1 MRNEGNPLIS
11 VCIINYNQGR
21 FFADAL
27 NSYLSQTYK
36 ELELIVIDDCS
47 TDNSVEVI
55 NRLLNE
61 KNIITNFICNK
72 ANQGICKNMNLGI
85 AVGKGSY
92 FSVVASDD
100 YFGPKRYEKLM
111 NAAKQA
117 DDSYKLFYSNCKM
130 VDEEGKI
137 LCNDFFSY
145 CRPNLKNINGDI
157 FYELLNGNFIPAIAL
172 LIDKKVFCEVG
183 KFDESLRLEDFDM
196 WLRIARRFKVG
207 FVKDDEVYYRQ
218 VGNSW
223 LKTLQKTGP
232 YYKEHFNVVY
242 RHYYYL
248 NMPKRKKIVLIL
260 YNYYKSTLK
269 RTKEVDLMMT
279 KRMIAAWFASFINV
293 R

>member
-61 KNIITNFICNK
+61 KNVKANFICNK

-85 AVGKGSY
+85 AVSKGSY

-130 VDEEGKI
+130 VDENGEVI
-137 LCNDFFSY
+137 ENDFINFF
-145 CRPNLKNINGDI
+145 RPLLEVKSGNI
-157 FYELLNGNFIPAIAL
+157 FPELLKGNFIPAIAL
-172 LIDKKVFCEVG
+172 LIKKDVFTSVG
-183 KFDESLRLEDFDM
+183 LFDETLRLEDYDM
-196 WLRIARRFKVG
+196 WLRIAAKYNFLYVE
-207 FVKDDEVYYRQ
+207 DDEVYYRQ
-218 VGNSW
+218 LNHS
-223 LKTLQKTGP
+223 LMRTLEKRNT
-232 YYKEHFNVVY
+232 YYREHFNVLFK
-242 RHYYYL
+242 HIG
-248 NMPKRKKIVLIL
+248 NSGKKDAKSLFNQLCNL
-260 YNYYKSTLK
+260 YKAHLK
-269 RTKEVDLMMT
+269 RNKRINWQMT
-279 KRMIAAWFASFINV
+279 KKLIMARYKLA
-293 R
+293 